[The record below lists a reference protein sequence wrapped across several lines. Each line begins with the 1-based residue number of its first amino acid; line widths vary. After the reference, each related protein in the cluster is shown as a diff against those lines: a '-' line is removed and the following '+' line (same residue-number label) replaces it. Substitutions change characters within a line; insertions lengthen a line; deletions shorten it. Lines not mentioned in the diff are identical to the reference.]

1 VELLRG
7 SVGSGCWWGIEFT
20 TGCPEGPLEPV
31 LWRARGSARVTSAVA
46 GSSSAKRESRR
57 AQTVSG
63 SNGQGG
69 SPRTVNGGWRLGQ
82 RSNAREEKTS
92 RLFIGK
98 HKAVVVFPCA
108 PRLWGRDIGRDTA
121 GGGSGDVRPRRDQWR
136 VAQRRPTCG
145 DGTRGTGLVL
155 ARVTPTLPQYRLR
168 MPRTVGQIGASACAH
183 MAVGVGAPRRRRTRR
198 RAHGRGLARCENHL
212 ALFDGCLL
220 KISKQKWTKQLIG
233 KL

>member
-20 TGCPEGPLEPV
+20 AGCPEGPLEPV

-46 GSSSAKRESRR
+46 GSSSAKREARR

-69 SPRTVNGGWRLGQ
+69 SLRTVNGGRRLGQ
-82 RSNAREEKTS
+82 RSNAREEKTG

-108 PRLWGRDIGRDTA
+108 PRLWGRDMGRDTA

-155 ARVTPTLPQYRLR
+155 ARVTLR
-168 MPRTVGQIGASACAH
+168 YHSTGCAGLGPS
-183 MAVGVGAPRRRRTRR
+183 VKSGPRRARIWRLGSARRD
-198 RAHGRGLARCENHL
+198 GVARDV
-212 ALFDGCLL
+212 ARMGAD
-220 KISKQKWTKQLIG
+220 
-233 KL
+233 